1 MTEVTIKSYGK
12 INLSPDISGIRE
24 DGYHIVDTVMQK
36 ISLCDEVSV
45 RWKPSKEKNIK
56 IELQSNKSFLP
67 KDERNI
73 AYKAAAFMSE
83 NFAEKV
89 GGGKLEIYLQK
100 YIPVSAGL
108 AGGSGNGAAVITAL
122 NRLWNI
128 NVGARELCRIGSK
141 IGADVPFCIL
151 TQNSRYGCALGEGT
165 GADITVIKSKFKKA
179 VMLVKPSFGVSTKEV
194 YEGIDNCNI
203 QIRPK
208 TTTLIEGLIHNN
220 RQVVYDNMVNVL
232 ETYTLNKYQEVNNIK
247 NKIIEETA
255 AEKVLMTGSGP
266 TVFGLFSNIDQARQG
281 CEHMRKQ
288 GYEAYWA
295 KML

>member
-12 INLSPDISGIRE
+12 INLSLDISGIRE

-108 AGGSGNGAAVITAL
+108 AGGSGNGAAV
-122 NRLWNI
+122 
-128 NVGARELCRIGSK
+128 K
-141 IGADVPFCIL
+141 IGRAHV
-151 TQNSRYGCALGEGT
+151 
-165 GADITVIKSKFKKA
+165 
-179 VMLVKPSFGVSTKEV
+179 
-194 YEGIDNCNI
+194 
-203 QIRPK
+203 
-208 TTTLIEGLIHNN
+208 
-220 RQVVYDNMVNVL
+220 
-232 ETYTLNKYQEVNNIK
+232 
-247 NKIIEETA
+247 
-255 AEKVLMTGSGP
+255 
-266 TVFGLFSNIDQARQG
+266 
-281 CEHMRKQ
+281 
-288 GYEAYWA
+288 
-295 KML
+295 